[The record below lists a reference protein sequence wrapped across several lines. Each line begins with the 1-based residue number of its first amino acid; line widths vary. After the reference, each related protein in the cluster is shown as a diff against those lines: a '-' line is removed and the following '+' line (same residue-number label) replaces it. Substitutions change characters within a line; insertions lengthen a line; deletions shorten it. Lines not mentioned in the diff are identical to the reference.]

1 MVFRFLRSLLN
12 DERVIQQTMV
22 SWKIN
27 GNWKK
32 LRLSESAPIRA
43 LARTIVRG
51 GKTVQDKLSNTD
63 MASKVEQITKLYK
76 EEYQKA
82 LKK

>member
-12 DERVIQQTMV
+12 DERVIQQ
-22 SWKIN
+22 
-27 GNWKK
+27 
-32 LRLSESAPIRA
+32 LSESAPIRA